1 MLGGIMGMIQGI
13 QIIEKEGM
21 DVGKC
26 VDIIADL
33 FESGDQC
40 DIRRQGNAIAR
51 NSFGDS
57 DEAIETWEAVCS
69 RLLEGYANQ
78 GINVELLRLMRD
90 LLKRAIEA
98 GYGGEEVAAV
108 IKVMREGSATTT

>member
-13 QIIEKEGM
+13 QIVEKEGM

-33 FESGDQC
+33 FESGDQI

-51 NSFGDS
+51 NAFGDS
-57 DEAIETWEAVCS
+57 DEAIETWEAGCS
-69 RLLEGYANQ
+69 RLLEGYGNQ
-78 GINVELLRLMRD
+78 GVNVEFLRLMRD
-90 LLKRAIEA
+90 LLNRAVKA

-108 IKVMREGSATTT
+108 IKVMRDGTAPTT